1 MLPEESNIIAA
12 ACIFAVFGGWIS
24 LLFPVVNI
32 VGKKDATSFA
42 SYCLRPN
49 SMANEIIMFLCKA
62 IATDFVLV
70 NFVFNSIAAFVIEVE
85 VQEQC
90 ELIDTFSKMDINLS
104 LIAYFAFFGA
114 YCQSSKGL
122 I

>member
-49 SMANEIIMFLCKA
+49 SKAKGIIMFLSK
-62 IATDFVLV
+62 TKPSDFVP
-70 NFVFNSIAAFVIEVE
+70 FSSI
-85 VQEQC
+85 C
-90 ELIDTFSKMDINLS
+90 LS
-104 LIAYFAFFGA
+104 QI
-114 YCQSSKGL
+114 
-122 I
+122 IRI